1 MPQTAVRVA
10 HVGLVAQLCLNVAVD
25 VLAQVQRG
33 LPHLQEAV
41 LAQAFLLVAA
51 PSAGKHTAERHHQ
64 ETKQQL
70 SFDADAEPSRSRH
83 RAEQS

>member
-1 MPQTAVRVA
+1 
-10 HVGLVAQLCLNVAVD
+10 
-25 VLAQVQRG
+25 
-33 LPHLQEAV
+33 
-41 LAQAFLLVAA
+41 LVAA